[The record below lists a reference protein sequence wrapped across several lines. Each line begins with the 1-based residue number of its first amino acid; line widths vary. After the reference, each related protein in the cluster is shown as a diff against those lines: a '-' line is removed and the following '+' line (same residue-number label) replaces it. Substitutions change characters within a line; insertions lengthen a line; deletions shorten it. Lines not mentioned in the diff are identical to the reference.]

1 MMAPRNGGS
10 LEEPDLT
17 GHAGTPGRGAFIILY
32 LKAILAAAA
41 CAACERAIGEP
52 LTGGHGW
59 TRDWM
64 GWNGRGQRG
73 QARISHGLN
82 TD

>member
-41 CAACERAIGEP
+41 RAACERAIGEP
-52 LTGGHGW
+52 LTGGHGR

-64 GWNGRGQRG
+64 GWNGEKSEGTSQ
-73 QARISHGLN
+73 
-82 TD
+82 D